1 VEAPAGPPTSASE
14 LKELLSK
21 DEDVIKTYGNAKVW
35 KPTEE
40 LVMDLTVAQF
50 FDEFLADGAPFG
62 FAQLAEL
69 QDNTAITSTPWKKKE
84 MKINS
89 VVPLVGVP
97 FISQTR
103 ATKTCNI
110 VHRSE
115 TKLIVEVDV
124 KTHDAP
130 YGDTFTCKEA
140 WIVMAKSGN
149 EPRSILQTKARVA
162 FVKST
167 MWKSKIEARAT
178 EGLKET
184 HALWVKHVKSKG
196 HLAKKA
202 VLIQSK
208 AKQEEDPKDNTKE

>member
-1 VEAPAGPPTSASE
+1 
-14 LKELLSK
+14 
-21 DEDVIKTYGNAKVW
+21 
-35 KPTEE
+35 
-40 LVMDLTVAQF
+40 
-50 FDEFLADGAPFG
+50 
-62 FAQLAEL
+62 
-69 QDNTAITSTPWKKKE
+69 
-84 MKINS
+84 MKMNS
-89 VVPLVGVP
+89 IVPLVGVP

-115 TKLIVEVDV
+115 AKLIVEVDV

-196 HLAKKA
+196 HVEKKA
-202 VLIQSK
+202 VQNQSK
-208 AKQEEDPKDNTKE
+208 APQAVDLKENTKDQSSKELLKDSDTAKKRLEELKGDEISEAAVEEPAPLQSSLQLSSIFQLPTIFNIISFIIVILLCICLYLCFSLRE

>member
-1 VEAPAGPPTSASE
+1 
-14 LKELLSK
+14 
-21 DEDVIKTYGNAKVW
+21 
-35 KPTEE
+35 
-40 LVMDLTVAQF
+40 M
-50 FDEFLADGAPFG
+50 
-62 FAQLAEL
+62 
-69 QDNTAITSTPWKKKE
+69 
-84 MKINS
+84 
-89 VVPLVGVP
+89 
-97 FISQTR
+97 
-103 ATKTCNI
+103 
-110 VHRSE
+110 HRSE
-115 TKLIVEVDV
+115 TKLIVDVDV

-149 EPRSILQTKARVA
+149 ESRSILQTKARVA

-196 HLAKKA
+196 HLEKKA

-208 AKQEEDPKDNTKE
+208 AKQEDPKENTKESSHRQSDKVDAENAKKRLEEIKGDEVKEEEEVAVEEPAMPLQSSSPFQPTMFNIVSFLIVILLCICLNLCFSLKKEQSITNTKMESLASQLDRIERLLS

>member
-1 VEAPAGPPTSASE
+1 M
-14 LKELLSK
+14 
-21 DEDVIKTYGNAKVW
+21 I
-35 KPTEE
+35 
-40 LVMDLTVAQF
+40 
-50 FDEFLADGAPFG
+50 
-62 FAQLAEL
+62 
-69 QDNTAITSTPWKKKE
+69 
-84 MKINS
+84 INS
-89 VVPLVGVP
+89 IVPLVGVP

-103 ATKTCNI
+103 VTKTCNI

-115 TKLIVEVDV
+115 TKLVVDVDV

-149 EPRSILQTKARVA
+149 EPRSILQTKSRIA

-184 HALWVKHVKSKG
+184 HALWAKHVKSKG
-196 HLAKKA
+196 HLEKKA
-202 VLIQSK
+202 VLI
-208 AKQEEDPKDNTKE
+208 